1 MTYQNYEFRALARA
15 GIRPRQKGI
24 CKYMCLFVSRLL
36 YAFLIYGCSIGFA
49 YAEPAYPALNGKR
62 VVDAANVI
70 PTATRSVL
78 EAKLATLEAKTSA
91 QIVIATVPDL
101 QGYAVEE
108 FTVGLLRNWKLGQKD
123 KNNGALIF
131 LSLKERK
138 VRIEV
143 GYGLEGALTDA
154 TTKLIIS
161 NGMVP
166 RLRANDYGGAFTRA
180 VDDVSSVVSGEAADQ
195 GWKGTPTP
203 RPHGSDTLDWG
214 QILIGLLVFGFFIWL
229 QTRSN
234 RRAGLRG
241 GFGQNIIILPGFN
254 WGGGGGYSGG
264 GGGFGGFSGGG
275 GSGGGGGASGDY

>member
-1 MTYQNYEFRALARA
+1 MLR
-15 GIRPRQKGI
+15 
-24 CKYMCLFVSRLL
+24 
-36 YAFLIYGCSIGFA
+36 LIYALILYGLSISFV
-49 YAEPAYPALNGKR
+49 YAEPTYPALDGKR
-62 VVDAANVI
+62 VVDTANII
-70 PTATRSVL
+70 PEATRSAL

-91 QIVIATVPDL
+91 QIVVATVPDL
-101 QGYAVEE
+101 QGYAIEE
-108 FTVGLLRNWKLGQKD
+108 FTIGLLRNWKLGQKD

-131 LSLKERK
+131 LSHKERK
-138 VRIEV
+138 IRIEV

-195 GWKGTPTP
+195 GWKGTPSP

-214 QILIGLLVFGFFIWL
+214 QIFIGLLVFGFFIWL

-241 GFGQNIIILPGFN
+241 GFGSNVVILPGFN
-254 WGGGGGYSGG
+254 WGGGGSSSWGG
-264 GGGFGGFSGGG
+264 GDSGFSGGG
-275 GSGGGGGASGDY
+275 GSGGGGGASGDF

>member
-1 MTYQNYEFRALARA
+1 MLRF
-15 GIRPRQKGI
+15 
-24 CKYMCLFVSRLL
+24 L
-36 YAFLIYGCSIGFA
+36 YALVIYGLTMGFA
-49 YAEPAYPALNGKR
+49 YGEPTYPALNGKR
-62 VVDAANVI
+62 VVDSANII
-70 PTATRSVL
+70 PEATRSAL
-78 EAKLATLEAKTSA
+78 EAKLAALEAKTSA
-91 QIVIATVPDL
+91 QIVVATVPDL

-108 FTVGLLRNWKLGQKD
+108 FTVGLLRNWRLGQKD

-131 LSLKERK
+131 LSQKERK

-180 VDDVSSVVSGEAADQ
+180 VDDVSSVVSGEAVDQ

-241 GFGQNIIILPGFN
+241 GFGSNVIILPGFN

-264 GGGFGGFSGGG
+264 GGDFGGFSGGG
-275 GSGGGGGASGDY
+275 GSGGGGGASGDF